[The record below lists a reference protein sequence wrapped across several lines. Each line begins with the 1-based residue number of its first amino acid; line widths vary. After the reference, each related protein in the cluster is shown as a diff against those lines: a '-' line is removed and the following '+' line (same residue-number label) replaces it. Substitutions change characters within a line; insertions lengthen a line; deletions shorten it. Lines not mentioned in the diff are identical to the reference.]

1 MSELIVLQAIRL
13 KGRVREPDVIA
24 TVGGDPDSVAS
35 TLAKLISEGLVS
47 EGKTVRISPAGRAR
61 LNDLLAQER
70 SAVDQDALAAIYD
83 EFRSANN
90 EFKALISDWQIK
102 NGEPN
107 SHDDADYDAAVLA
120 RLDDV
125 HRTVKPIISSAATYL
140 DRLNAYGDKFESA
153 LAKVRAGDT
162 SWLARPIVDSY
173 HTVWFELH
181 QEFIEA
187 SGLTR
192 EEEARAGHAG

>member
-1 MSELIVLQAIRL
+1 MSELTVLRAIRL

-24 TVGGDPDSVAS
+24 TVGGDPDAVAS

-47 EGKTVRISPAGRAR
+47 EGKTVRISPAGRER

-70 SAVDQDALAAIYD
+70 SAVDQDALAGIYD
-83 EFRSANN
+83 EFRSANS

-102 NGEPN
+102 SGEPN
-107 SHDDADYDAAVLA
+107 FHDDADYDAAVLA

-125 HRTVKPIISSAATYL
+125 HRNVKPIISSAATYL
-140 DRLNAYGDKFESA
+140 DRLNAYGDKLESA

>member
-1 MSELIVLQAIRL
+1 MSELTVLQAIRL
-13 KGRVREPDVIA
+13 KGRVHGPDVIA
-24 TVGGDPDSVAS
+24 TVGGDPGAVAS

-47 EGKTVRISPAGRAR
+47 EGKTVRISPEGRER

-70 SAVDQDALAAIYD
+70 SAVDQDALASIYD
-83 EFRSANN
+83 EFRSANR

-125 HRTVKPIISSAATYL
+125 HRTVKPIIGSAATYL
-140 DRLNAYGDKFESA
+140 DRLNAYGDKLESA
-153 LAKVRAGDT
+153 LAKVQAGDT

>member
-24 TVGGDPDSVAS
+24 TVGGDPDAVAS
-35 TLAKLISEGLVS
+35 RLAKLISEGLVS